1 MTLGV
6 ANKYVANEVEFH
18 ATRLGGISAYSLGS
32 GSQVMNESTSGF
44 YYPEHPSLTGQ
55 LPVGSF
61 TTIQIARA
69 LGLCGLTGTSI
80 DTDLASGLKFY
91 LRKHAE
97 GSTRTAGSAHHKY
110 TMRGGLVYPTTLTC
124 DHQGNAA
131 LSYNVI
137 VTYDGTN
144 VPIVLTTSQAL
155 PAAQSDDEQFTLGT
169 FTIGN
174 VAFTA
179 VKSMS
184 LDFGINAVSEGADSE
199 IWDRYVSIADIKPS
213 LTLTGI
219 DPDWFAAAAIPLL
232 GLKGTK
238 AQTIFYL
245 RKRAIG
251 GTSWVADGTSEH
263 IKFEGAN
270 LATVDDMI
278 QVTGQDASGITINVP
293 FYYDGT
299 NAPLVID
306 TTSAIT

>member
-1 MTLGV
+1 MPLGV
-6 ANKYVANEVEFH
+6 ANKYGAFEVEFH

-32 GSQVMNESTSGF
+32 GSQVMNESSSGF
-44 YYPEHPSLTGQ
+44 YHPEHPSLTGQ

-61 TTIQIARA
+61 TTLQIARA

-80 DTDLASGLKFY
+80 DGLASGLKYY
-91 LRKHAE
+91 LRKHEE
-97 GSTRTAGSAHHKY
+97 GSTRAAGSSHHKY

-124 DHQGNAA
+124 DHQGNAT
-131 LSYNVI
+131 LTYSVI
-137 VTYDGTN
+137 VTYDGSN
-144 VPIVLTTSQAL
+144 VPIVLATGQAL
-155 PAAQSDDEQFTLGT
+155 PAVQSDDEQFTLGT
-169 FTIGN
+169 FKIGN
-174 VAFTA
+174 VDFTA
-179 VKSMS
+179 IKSMS
-184 LDFGINAVSEGADSE
+184 LDFGINAVSEGGDSE
-199 IWDRYVSIADIKPS
+199 IWDRYVSIVDIKPS

-219 DPDWFAAAAIPLL
+219 DPDWFADAAIPLL

-270 LATVDDMI
+270 LATVADMI

-293 FYYDGT
+293 FYYDGS

-306 TTSAIT
+306 TTSTIT

>member
-1 MTLGV
+1 MPLGV
-6 ANKYVANEVEFH
+6 ANKYGAYEVEFH

-32 GSQVMNESTSGF
+32 GSQVMNESSSGF

-61 TTIQIARA
+61 TTLQIARA

-80 DTDLASGLKFY
+80 DGLASGLKYY

-110 TMRGGLVYPTTLTC
+110 TIRGGLVYPATLTC
-124 DHQGNAA
+124 DHQGNAT
-131 LSYNVI
+131 LTYNVI

-155 PAAQSDDEQFTLGT
+155 PAVQSDDEQFTLGT
-169 FTIGN
+169 FKIGN
-174 VAFTA
+174 VDFTA
-179 VKSMS
+179 IKSMS
-184 LDFGINAVSEGADSE
+184 LNFGINAVSEGADSE
-199 IWDRYVSIADIKPS
+199 IWDRYVSIEDIKPS